1 MNKKDYVERMWSA
14 TYPYDWNFY
23 DEPEGLESPSVI
35 LKEAREEH
43 GVVFAGQLSGVPKT
57 HWPKV
62 YGKEEIEV
70 DPFPHCD
77 RDIFDSY
84 HKSPMRIRK
93 DGKAHRQDI
102 KSRKSYLIHNRGFE
116 LEGHCEC
123 GCVFTK
129 KSQKLRSNSFYYEFP
144 EYDRRK

>member
-1 MNKKDYVERMWSA
+1 MEKKEYVDRMWHA
-14 TYPYDWNFY
+14 TYPYEWEFY
-23 DEPEGLESPSVI
+23 DEPEYLEDSCDI
-35 LKEAREEH
+35 YNEALEEH
-43 GVVFAGQLSGVPKT
+43 GEVFAVQLDGVSKS

-62 YGKEEIEV
+62 YGKEERVV

>member
-1 MNKKDYVERMWSA
+1 MEKKEYVDRMWHA
-14 TYPYDWNFY
+14 TYPYEWEFY
-23 DEPEGLESPSVI
+23 DEPEYLEDSCDI
-35 LKEAREEH
+35 YNEALEEH
-43 GVVFAGQLSGVPKT
+43 GEVFAVQLDGVSKS

-62 YGKEEIEV
+62 YGKEEREV

-102 KSRKSYLIHNRGFE
+102 KSRKRFLRGRGF
-116 LEGHCEC
+116 
-123 GCVFTK
+123 K
-129 KSQKLRSNSFYYEFP
+129 KS
-144 EYDRRK
+144 